1 LRFGFTLVELL
12 VVIAIIGVLI
22 ALLLPAVQA
31 AREAARRMQCTNK
44 LKQLALATHNY
55 HDTYQALPC
64 GRPALVGSDSNFG
77 RWSAYVWLLPFL
89 ELNASY
95 ESMTAHDLFV
105 APASGDRY
113 CIPWET
119 NKADT
124 NFNTAMN
131 TNYAALLCPSD
142 SNSTKNTN
150 EIGRINY
157 VYSSGDY
164 AVHPKAFAG
173 KNRGPFG
180 VGRWLGLNAVS
191 DGTSNTLMFSER
203 LISISGRT
211 IKGAYAAGVTDVFTG
226 NTDGACEANFV
237 PLLCLQTKDNKQYS
251 TTLAPTIR
259 NDSGYRWSDGV
270 TACVWTNTILPPNSP
285 SCISSNNDDVPM
297 INPPM
302 SNHSGGVNIARVDGS
317 CGFVSET
324 VNAGNLLTT
333 GNNCV
338 LSDTSPFGIWG
349 ALGSVNGNEASSP

>member
-1 LRFGFTLVELL
+1 

-55 HDTYQALPC
+55 HDTHLALPS
-64 GRPALVGSDSNFG
+64 GRPAKGTDTNFG
-77 RWSAYVWLLPFL
+77 RWSTYVWLLPFI
-89 ELNASY
+89 EQGTAFA
-95 ESMTAHDLFV
+95 SMTAHDLFEP
-105 APASGDRY
+105 PASGDRY
-113 CIPWET
+113 CVSWET
-119 NKADT
+119 NKPDT

-131 TNYAALLCPSD
+131 TDYTALLCPSD
-142 SNSTKNTN
+142 SNNTSAAN
-150 EIGRINY
+150 SIGRTNY

-180 VGRWLGLNAVS
+180 IGKWLGLNAVI

-203 LISISGRT
+203 VVSISGRT
-211 IKGAYAAGVTDVFTG
+211 IKGAYAAAVTDVFTS
-226 NTDGACEANFV
+226 NNDGACEASFI

-259 NDSGYRWSDGV
+259 NDSGYRWCDGV
-270 TACVWTNTILPPNSP
+270 TSCVWTNSILPPNSP
-285 SCISSNNDDVPM
+285 SCMSSNNDDVPM
-297 INPPM
+297 INPPT

-317 CGFVSET
+317 CGFVSDT
-324 VNAGNLLTT
+324 INAGNLVTS

-338 LSDTSPFGIWG
+338 LSGTSPFGIWG
-349 ALGSVNGNEASSP
+349 ALGSINGDEVSSQ